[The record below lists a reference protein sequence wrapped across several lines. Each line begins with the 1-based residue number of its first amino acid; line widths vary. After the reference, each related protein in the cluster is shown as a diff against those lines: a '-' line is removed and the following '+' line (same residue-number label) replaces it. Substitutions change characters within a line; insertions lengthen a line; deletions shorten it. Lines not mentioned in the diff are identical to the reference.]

1 MRRTLNILLLCTLP
15 SVVCAFDVYDSRA
28 GGLGRG
34 VLLSRPTAVN
44 LVNTATDGLS
54 RGAGM
59 FEAGYYR
66 RYELADLDYLFLAGA
81 WRYRQM
87 TMAMAASQFGK
98 TDFYAEQLLKGAVA
112 VHYRRL
118 SLGMMLSAM
127 QVQIG
132 NGYGNFRAATVGFAG
147 GLSAM
152 KFTAALSSDNLTRPR
167 LIDGGVPYEATHTLL
182 VEYHGVEAF
191 SFTGRVRVEN
201 QRKPQFGL
209 GQSIRLSGRSVFFW
223 GVGTGPVEY
232 GGGIEIDI
240 PFGAVT
246 YAATIHPVLGFSHTV
261 TLVWKCRHDRK
272 GGDDF

>member
-1 MRRTLNILLLCTLP
+1 MRCTLNILLLCILP
-15 SVVCAFDVYDSRA
+15 SVACAFDVHDSRA

-44 LVNTATDGLS
+44 LVNTVTDGLS

-87 TMAMAASQFGK
+87 TMSIAASQFGK
-98 TDFYAEQLLKGAVA
+98 TDLYAEQLLKGALA
-112 VHYRRL
+112 VHYRRF
-118 SLGMMLSAM
+118 SLGMSLSAM

-132 NGYGNFRAATVGFAG
+132 NGYGSLRAATVAFAG
-147 GLSAM
+147 GVSAT
-152 KFTAALSSDNLTRPR
+152 KFTAALSLDNLTRPL
-167 LIDGGVPYEATHTLL
+167 LIDGGVPYQPTHTLL
-182 VEYHGVEAF
+182 VEYHGMEAF
-191 SFTGRVRVEN
+191 SFTGRLRAEN
-201 QRKPQFGL
+201 QQKPQFGL
-209 GQSIRLSGRSVFFW
+209 GQSIRLSGRSAFFW
-223 GVGTGPVEY
+223 GVGTAPVEY

-246 YAATIHPVLGFSHTV
+246 YVVNIHPVLGLSHTV
-261 TLVWKCRHDRK
+261 TLVWKSRHDRR
-272 GGDDF
+272 GGDGF

>member
-1 MRRTLNILLLCTLP
+1 MRRILNILLLCILP
-15 SVVCAFDVYDSRA
+15 SAACAFDVYDSRA

-54 RGAGM
+54 RDAGM
-59 FEAGYYR
+59 FEAGYHR

-87 TMAMAASQFGK
+87 TIAVAASQFGK
-98 TDFYAEQLLKGAVA
+98 TDLYAEQLLKGAVA
-112 VHYRRL
+112 VHYRRF

-132 NGYGNFRAATVGFAG
+132 NGYGNLRTTTVGFAG
-147 GLSAM
+147 GVSAT

-167 LIDGGVPYEATHTLL
+167 LIDGGIPYEPTHTLL
-182 VEYHGVEAF
+182 VEYHGVKAF

-201 QRKPQFGL
+201 QQKPQFGL
-209 GQSIRLSGRSVFFW
+209 GQSIRLSNRSAFFW
-223 GVGTGPVEY
+223 GVGTAPVEY
-232 GGGIEIDI
+232 GGGVEIDI

-246 YAATIHPVLGFSHTV
+246 YVANIHPVLGLSHTV
-261 TLVWKCRHDRK
+261 TLVWKSGHDHK